1 MAGRGETG
9 QYNGEHSLIIN
20 DRHNNVRDTH
30 LDWHLVP
37 TGILAVEPPEVKTKI
52 VENPGGDGIIDLT
65 EAVAGYPLYGQRQ
78 GSWDFYILNGWYSW
92 DVLYSEILNFLHGK
106 QLSVRLTDD
115 NDYFYR
121 GRMTVN
127 GRKSD
132 KSHSQ
137 ITLDYDFEPYKL
149 SRWTSVS
156 PSWPWD
162 KFVFSRD
169 TISRGIFY
177 NLDASSNGNA
187 ARVYTFTGRQVGR
200 KPTTPVFRILSGQV
214 TYIRLFNEEL
224 NPTGGLASTS
234 LTMTPTGTNM
244 DSKEAGCYH
253 FLDMIFT
260 GFRENNKLT
269 VSFKGSE
276 DARVSIEFRPGML

>member
-9 QYNGEHSLIIN
+9 QYNGEHGLIIN
-20 DRHNNVRDTH
+20 DRYKNVRDTH

-37 TGILAVEPPEVKTKI
+37 TGILAVEPPSVKTKI
-52 VENPGGDGIIDLT
+52 VENPGSDGVIDLT
-65 EAVAGYPLYGQRQ
+65 EAVTGYPQYGQRQ

-127 GRKSD
+127 SRKSD
-132 KSHSQ
+132 KDHSQ

-156 PSWPWD
+156 PSWSWD

-200 KPTTPVFRILSGQV
+200 KPTTPVFRIL
-214 TYIRLFNEEL
+214 
-224 NPTGGLASTS
+224 LASSS